1 MRAAGA
7 LLAALR
13 ALACQ
18 AGLAKLPEMLQARL
32 GKENIEKPSVFI
44 WFEAIQPQKQQFC
57 VGVVKVRSILP
68 CKTQQI

>member
-18 AGLAKLPEMLQARL
+18 PGLAKLPEMIQARL
-32 GKENIEKPSVFI
+32 GKENIEKPLVFI
-44 WFEAIQPQKQQFC
+44 WF
-57 VGVVKVRSILP
+57 
-68 CKTQQI
+68 

>member
-32 GKENIEKPSVFI
+32 GKENIEKALVFI
-44 WFEAIQPQKQQFC
+44 WF
-57 VGVVKVRSILP
+57 
-68 CKTQQI
+68 